1 MNGNPGEKWDHS
13 PEAKHGRWRKPQ
25 FPWTRFSG
33 REENAERLTLN
44 MGRKFRP
51 IYIFY
56 TRGPHPPSF
65 FVRPACSPLLS
76 LVLSMEGT
84 SCAARLMP
92 AGHDC
97 AAITRSSGM
106 TKMSKRKIMVRKWS
120 GGWGWNEYRRNWW
133 APVKNPWEVDDESQ
147 LRSRKRNRRWGCLGC
162 VVSWLMLF
170 FKEDLN

>member
-1 MNGNPGEKWDHS
+1 MRSFTGGEARQMT
-13 PEAKHGRWRKPQ
+13 EAPISLDAI
-25 FPWTRFSG
+25 F
-33 REENAERLTLN
+33 REGGECREIDVEYGTKISTDLHILHT
-44 MGRKFRP
+44 
-51 IYIFY
+51 
-56 TRGPHPPSF
+56 GPPPSF

-120 GGWGWNEYRRNWW
+120 GGWRWNEYRRNWW

-147 LRSRKRNRRWGCLGC
+147 LRSRKRNRCCGCLGC

>member
-1 MNGNPGEKWDHS
+1 MRSFTGGEARHRDDGSPNFPGRDF
-13 PEAKHGRWRKPQ
+13 PGRDP
-25 FPWTRFSG
+25 
-33 REENAERLTLN
+33 ERLTLN

-56 TRGPHPPSF
+56 TRPRTHPPPSL

-84 SCAARLMP
+84 SCARLMP

-120 GGWGWNEYRRNWW
+120 GEGRDGQDESIVEIDGHM
-133 APVKNPWEVDDESQ
+133 VKNPWEVDDESQ
-147 LRSRKRNRRWGCLGC
+147 LRSRKRNCCNCYSGYVILCYYFSRRI
-162 VVSWLMLF
+162 
-170 FKEDLN
+170 

>member
-1 MNGNPGEKWDHS
+1 MRSFTGGEARHRDDGSPNFPGRDF
-13 PEAKHGRWRKPQ
+13 PGRD
-25 FPWTRFSG
+25 
-33 REENAERLTLN
+33 AERLTLN

-56 TRGPHPPSF
+56 THPPPSF

-84 SCAARLMP
+84 SCARLMP

-120 GGWGWNEYRRNWW
+120 GRDGQ
-133 APVKNPWEVDDESQ
+133 DESIVEIDGH
-147 LRSRKRNRRWGCLGC
+147 RSKIRGKWMMSRNYDRGNGIVTLLFGLCYLDRCYFSRRI
-162 VVSWLMLF
+162 
-170 FKEDLN
+170 

>member
-1 MNGNPGEKWDHS
+1 MAIQEKNEIIHRRRSTADDGSPNFPGRDFPGGRRMPRDWRWIWDENFDRS
-13 PEAKHGRWRKPQ
+13 TYFTHGAP
-25 FPWTRFSG
+25 
-33 REENAERLTLN
+33 
-44 MGRKFRP
+44 
-51 IYIFY
+51 
-56 TRGPHPPSF
+56 PPSF